1 MARRISLK
9 SIISRLVAVHSDLE
23 KLPPLSPADKVKLEH
38 NRDIEHLYYSSKLE
52 GSKLT
57 HERLNNAIHGS
68 VI

>member
-1 MARRISLK
+1 MIRRLSVD
-9 SIISRLVAVHSDLE
+9 SIISRLVEIRSDLE